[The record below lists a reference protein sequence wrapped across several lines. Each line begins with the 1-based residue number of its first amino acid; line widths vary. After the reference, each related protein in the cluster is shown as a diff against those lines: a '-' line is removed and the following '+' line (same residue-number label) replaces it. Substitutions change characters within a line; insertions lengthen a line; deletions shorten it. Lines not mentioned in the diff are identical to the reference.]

1 MLQIM
6 MQRTETLTFKKKS
19 KGWNARSLD
28 STRWMD
34 GKIPNENACKGLIFG
49 CFDLVVFDI
58 HPICV

>member
-49 CFDLVVFDI
+49 CFDLVV
-58 HPICV
+58 